1 MHCQHMNTRLNPL
14 AMEGAVKAGAG
25 GGGGDLGER
34 GKEGYRRQG
43 NIKQKMITEEVVRR
57 QE

>member
-1 MHCQHMNTRLNPL
+1 MNTRLNPL

-43 NIKQKMITEEVVRR
+43 NIKQKMTTEEVVRR